1 MLKNIRRNLRQA
13 LADPSL
19 DSGPKGKMLLFEHV
33 LGFVVGGIENRR
45 WKRTEGQ
52 VQVSQCSILDKHNV
66 VWTGRTSICL
76 CISGEECLCM
86 CVHTH
91 TVWPYFDSAFQFRR
105 CLLAPLCRSPGAEH
119 RVKDEICLLPKAFSS
134 KGRIQRY
141 EKVMITEGAPSEQ
154 PKQVL
159 VQSWARKG

>member
-19 DSGPKGKMLLFEHV
+19 DSGSKGKMLLFEHV

-66 VWTGRTSICL
+66 VWTRSHIHLLVHIWGRVFVYVCA
-76 CISGEECLCM
+76 
-86 CVHTH
+86 HTH
-91 TVWPYFDSAFQFRR
+91 CVA
-105 CLLAPLCRSPGAEH
+105 LLRFNIS
-119 RVKDEICLLPKAFSS
+119 
-134 KGRIQRY
+134 
-141 EKVMITEGAPSEQ
+141 
-154 PKQVL
+154 
-159 VQSWARKG
+159 VQEMFTGPTL